1 MAVAVLAQAAAAS
14 YSKPRAGL
22 CRTGG
27 TPDVHREK
35 AEPKICAKYCQ
46 VHYSPVITLSACY
59 ISGGTLAVI
68 RFKAMQVTTSVL
80 SQNGTI
86 KMQGQHAEPWGAAGA
101 KPTRK
106 NARLKGRA
114 THATGAEPTH
124 KRASFTQAKPQDA
137 ASVDLE
143 CKAAQI
149 GRMQLANKVLTKYL
163 LHVRIVDW
171 STLSLKSTTWRHTW
185 SPVN

>member
-1 MAVAVLAQAAAAS
+1 MLAQAAAAS

-59 ISGGTLAVI
+59 ISGGTLAVF
-68 RFKAMQVTTSVL
+68 RFKAMQVTTPVL

-114 THATGAEPTH
+114 THATGAVPPQ
-124 KRASFTQAKPQDA
+124 KRARSTQAKPQDA
-137 ASVDLE
+137 TGVDLE

-149 GRMQLANKVLTKYL
+149 GKDAAGQQSSEKVSTKY
-163 LHVRIVDW
+163 
-171 STLSLKSTTWRHTW
+171 S
-185 SPVN
+185 